1 MRAALPAL
9 ALLAFLPACR
19 EATPQVAAPEPPRPV
34 QVAEIRFAPAE
45 QPRAFAGVVKARRE
59 ADIAFRAGGRIA
71 ARLVDVGAVVVAGQD
86 LARLDPADIALSV
99 RSAEADLAAAEAEA
113 RRAVADAGR
122 SRTLMAAGHVA
133 AAFDDQRQATARSA
147 EERVA
152 AARAAL
158 NLARNRLDH
167 TILRAPTD
175 GVVTV
180 VLAEAGQ
187 VMAEGQP
194 VLRIA
199 DPAEREL
206 LVQVPEGALPGLA
219 NATARAVLWARPGE
233 PVAARLREV
242 APQADPV
249 LRTYAARFSLPD
261 APPWAALGMTG
272 TIRLSAESEP
282 VALLPASALHDR
294 GQGPM
299 VWKVEGARLRAVPVE
314 VARLGETQVALRGA
328 LVEGD
333 RVVALG
339 PHLLDAGATVR
350 VVQTRA
356 LATLR

>member
-9 ALLAFLPACR
+9 AALAFLPACR
-19 EATPQVAAPEPPRPV
+19 EAAPQVATPEPPRPV

-71 ARLVDVGAVVVAGQD
+71 ARLVDVGASVTAGQE

-167 TILRAPTD
+167 TILRAPSD
-175 GVVTV
+175 GVVTA
-180 VLAEAGQ
+180 VLAESGQ

-199 DPAEREL
+199 DP
-206 LVQVPEGALPGLA
+206 PSA
-219 NATARAVLWARPGE
+219 NCWCRCPRARCRASPPRPRRRCFGHGRANLSPPRCARSHPRPTRCFAPMPRGSACPRYRPG
-233 PVAARLREV
+233 PR
-242 APQADPV
+242 
-249 LRTYAARFSLPD
+249 
-261 APPWAALGMTG
+261 
-272 TIRLSAESEP
+272 SA
-282 VALLPASALHDR
+282 
-294 GQGPM
+294 
-299 VWKVEGARLRAVPVE
+299 
-314 VARLGETQVALRGA
+314 
-328 LVEGD
+328 
-333 RVVALG
+333 
-339 PHLLDAGATVR
+339 
-350 VVQTRA
+350 
-356 LATLR
+356 

>member
-9 ALLAFLPACR
+9 ALLAACGEPA
-19 EATPQVAAPEPPRPV
+19 PR
-34 QVAEIRFAPAE
+34 AEIRFAPAD

-59 ADIAFRAGGRIA
+59 ADLAFRAGGRIVV
-71 ARLVDVGAVVVAGQD
+71 RLVDVGAVVAAGQE

-113 RRAVADAGR
+113 RRALADAGR

-133 AAFDDQRQATARSA
+133 AAFDDQRQATARAA
-147 EERVA
+147 EERAA

-158 NLARNRLDH
+158 TLARNRLDH
-167 TILRAPTD
+167 TVLRAPGE
-175 GVVTV
+175 GVVTAL
-180 VLAEAGQ
+180 LAEAGQ
-187 VMAEGQP
+187 VVAEGQP
-194 VLRIA
+194 VLRMA
-199 DPAEREL
+199 DPSEREL

-219 NATARAVLWARPGE
+219 AASAAAVLWARPDQ

-249 LRTYAARFSLPD
+249 LRTYAARFSLPA
-261 APPWAALGMTG
+261 APGWAALGMTG
-272 TIRLSAESEP
+272 TIRLRAESAP

-299 VWKVEGARLRAVPVE
+299 VWKVEGARVVAVPVE
-314 VARLGETQVALRGA
+314 VARLGETQVALRGPLA
-328 LVEGD
+328 EGD

-339 PHLLDAGATVR
+339 PQLLDPGAAVR